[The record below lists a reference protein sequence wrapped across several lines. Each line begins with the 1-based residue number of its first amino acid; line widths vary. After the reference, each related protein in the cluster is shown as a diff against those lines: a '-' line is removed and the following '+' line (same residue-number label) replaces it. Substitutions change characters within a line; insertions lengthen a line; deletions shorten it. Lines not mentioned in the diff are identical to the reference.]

1 MRKGHL
7 YPPVPSEEGE
17 VHGKEGD
24 VVEGNEY
31 ERVTVGVVYGVS
43 KILIS
48 MKQYFMRLI
57 LMLFYLD
64 VEDNSEKMA
73 VKTYKWIN
81 NDYIKGE

>member
-1 MRKGHL
+1 M
-7 YPPVPSEEGE
+7 
-17 VHGKEGD
+17 
-24 VVEGNEY
+24 
-31 ERVTVGVVYGVS
+31 TVGVEYGVS

-64 VEDNSEKMA
+64 VEDNSDNMA

-81 NDYIKGE
+81 NDHIKGELDFQI

>member
-1 MRKGHL
+1 M
-7 YPPVPSEEGE
+7 
-17 VHGKEGD
+17 
-24 VVEGNEY
+24 
-31 ERVTVGVVYGVS
+31 TVGVVYGVS